1 MSVSGA
7 SCEDAYDDVTDE
19 LVDSSEEKTRCDER
33 KMGERLQE

>member
-19 LVDSSEEKTRCDER
+19 LVETARMRTVDDWIS
-33 KMGERLQE
+33 